1 MDDGNLIP
9 CYKRVLL
16 KLSGEALKGTQ
27 SFGISDSVI
36 ADIVSDLKYIHRLGV
51 QVAVVI
57 GGGNF
62 FRGDRSNNLGIERTS
77 ADYIGM
83 LSTVINGIA
92 LRDILEKNG
101 IPASL
106 ISALKIQAIA
116 ESYDRIRAVKYLES
130 GRIVIFSAGTGN
142 PFFTTDTAAAL
153 RAVEIRADVLLKAT
167 MVDGVYSDD
176 PKKVKNSVRFDHIS
190 YNEVITRELKVMDI
204 PAVAL
209 CKENHL
215 PIKIF
220 DSTQKGN
227 LITAITEKN
236 FGTSIS

>member
-1 MDDGNLIP
+1 MDDSNLIP

-27 SFGISDSVI
+27 DFGISDSVI
-36 ADIVSDLKYIHRLGV
+36 ADIVSELMYIHRLGV

-92 LRDILEKNG
+92 LRDILVKNG
-101 IPASL
+101 VPASL
-106 ISALKIQAIA
+106 ISALKIQAVA
-116 ESYDRIRAVKYLES
+116 EHYDRIRAVNYLES

-204 PAVAL
+204 SAVAL

-220 DSTQKGN
+220 DSTKKGN